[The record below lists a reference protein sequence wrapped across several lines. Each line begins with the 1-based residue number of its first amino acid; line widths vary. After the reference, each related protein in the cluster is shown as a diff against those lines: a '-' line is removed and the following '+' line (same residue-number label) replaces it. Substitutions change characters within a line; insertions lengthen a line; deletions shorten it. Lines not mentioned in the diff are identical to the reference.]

1 MLTRRERFDRN
12 DCSPSLKGN
21 VGALQFT
28 PELPYIFIRFMR
40 RYGLSGQDVLDNVAY
55 ARAYNTDHQMQL
67 LLQAAAMMAES
78 RFERMKSIL
87 ILLFRVPLHSKIFL
101 AVTHCWLWTVRLRCT
116 EQTTRVEGS
125 CLRDR
130 CTSHSSSARSCGFLT
145 K

>member
-1 MLTRRERFDRN
+1 MSEGVKANASTLTRRERFDRN

-21 VGALQFT
+21 VSALQFT

-78 RFERMKSIL
+78 RFERMKSNPHFVI
-87 ILLFRVPLHSKIFL
+87 
-101 AVTHCWLWTVRLRCT
+101 
-116 EQTTRVEGS
+116 S
-125 CLRDR
+125 C
-130 CTSHSSSARSCGFLT
+130 SSAQ
-145 K
+145 